1 MADEYSDNI
10 QAKKQQIRIE
20 LSQKM
25 EEMEQERSKFDSYKR
40 MEADRKS

>member
-1 MADEYSDNI
+1 
-10 QAKKQQIRIE
+10 
-20 LSQKM
+20 M